1 MSDNIYEKRVK
12 DVMSGDVVT
21 IDAGESV
28 HDALQVM
35 AENKVGALPVID
47 RHDRCVGIISTSD
60 FVEITRDLEAG
71 LNELEQTDELLFGH
85 VIETIGDGIGHQSVM
100 DVMSE
105 NVVST
110 HQDSLLSEAAGQL
123 LQQRIHRMPVLDDK
137 QRLVGIVSATDIL
150 SAFVKCAKAAV

>member
-1 MSDNIYEKRVK
+1 MSNNVYKMRVK
-12 DVMSGDVVT
+12 DVMCGDVVT

-60 FVEITRDLEAG
+60 LVDITRDLEAG
-71 LNELEQTDELLFGH
+71 LDELERTDELLFGR
-85 VIETIGDGIGHQSVM
+85 VIESIGDGIGHQSVM

-110 HQDSLLSEAAGQL
+110 HPNDLLSEVASL
-123 LQQRIHRMPVLDDK
+123 MLEQRIHRMPVVDEK
-137 QRLVGIVSATDIL
+137 QRLVGIVSTTDIL
-150 SAFVKCAKAAV
+150 SAFVKGANAAV

>member
-1 MSDNIYEKRVK
+1 MSDNVYKMRVK

-28 HDALQVM
+28 HEALQVM

-47 RHDRCVGIISTSD
+47 RHDQCIGIISTSD
-60 FVEITRDLEAG
+60 LVDITRDLEAG
-71 LNELEQTDELLFGH
+71 LEELEKTDELLFGR
-85 VIETIGDGIGHQSVM
+85 VIESIGDGIGHQSVM

-110 HQDSLLSEAAGQL
+110 HPNDLLSEVASRML
-123 LQQRIHRMPVLDDK
+123 EQRIHRMPVVDEK
-137 QRLVGIVSATDIL
+137 QRLVGIVSTTDIL
-150 SAFVKCAKAAV
+150 SAFVKGANAAV

>member
-1 MSDNIYEKRVK
+1 MSNNVYKMRVK

-47 RHDRCVGIISTSD
+47 RHDQCVGIISTAD
-60 FVEITRDLEAG
+60 LVDITRDLEAG
-71 LNELEQTDELLFGH
+71 LEELERTDELLFGR
-85 VIETIGDGIGHQSVM
+85 VIESIGDGIGHQSVM

-110 HQDSLLSEAAGQL
+110 HPNDLLSEVASRML
-123 LQQRIHRMPVLDDK
+123 EQRIHRMPVVDEK
-137 QRLVGIVSATDIL
+137 QRLVGIVSTTDIL
-150 SAFVKCAKAAV
+150 SAFVKGANAAV